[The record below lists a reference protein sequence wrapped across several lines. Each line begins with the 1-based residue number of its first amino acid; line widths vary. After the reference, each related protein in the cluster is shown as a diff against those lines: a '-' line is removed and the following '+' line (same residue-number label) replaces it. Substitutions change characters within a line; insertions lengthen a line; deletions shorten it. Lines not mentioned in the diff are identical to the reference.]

1 MSESLNINES
11 LLTCTALLTCH
22 PTTANPAVQEITVRI
37 GWGYDGALVLT
48 YMLTGDCNH
57 LRIPD
62 VRPQAQIDGLWQH
75 TCFEVFVAP
84 KDSPAYW
91 EFNFSPSSEWAVYQ
105 FRGYR
110 DRAAVEEVA
119 APPMIAARTTAERLE
134 LNVRLFLPHVFTMP
148 PLRLGLSTVVED
160 NHGRLSYWALRH
172 PSGKP
177 DFHHPDTFA
186 LEIVPP
192 RKEITEKESQ

>member
-1 MSESLNINES
+1 MSKSPNINES
-11 LLTCTALLTCH
+11 LLTCTALLMCH
-22 PTTANPAVQEITVRI
+22 PTTTNPAVREITVRI

-48 YMLTGDCNH
+48 YMLTGDCNR

-62 VRPQAQIDGLWQH
+62 ARTQAQIDGLWQH

-84 KDSPAYW
+84 KDNPAYW

-105 FRGYR
+105 FRSYR
-110 DRAAVEEVA
+110 DRAPVEEVA
-119 APPMIAARTTAERLE
+119 TPPMIAARTTAERLE
-134 LNVRLFLPHVFTMP
+134 LNVRLYLLHLFTML

-160 NHGRLSYWALRH
+160 NYGRLSYWALRH
-172 PSGKP
+172 PSEKP

-192 RKEITEKESQ
+192 QKEIAEKESQ